1 MLLKLV
7 ETLKI
12 SWRTTAVDTSVANA
26 ISNVDTL
33 HQLKISWRTTAVD
46 TSVANAISNVDTL
59 HQLKTAETAAVD
71 VPVIY
76 IIVNRNTDH
85 VESA

>member
-7 ETLKI
+7 ETLKT
-12 SWRTTAVDTSVANA
+12 SWRTTAVDTPVANA

-33 HQLKISWRTTAVD
+33 HW
-46 TSVANAISNVDTL
+46 
-59 HQLKTAETAAVD
+59 LKTAEPAAVD
-71 VPVIY
+71 VPVIN
-76 IIVNRNTDH
+76 IILNTNTDC

>member
-7 ETLKI
+7 ETLKT
-12 SWRTTAVDTSVANA
+12 SWRTTAVDTPVANAISNVDTPVANA

-33 HQLKISWRTTAVD
+33 HW
-46 TSVANAISNVDTL
+46 
-59 HQLKTAETAAVD
+59 LKTAETAAVD
-71 VPVIY
+71 VPVIN
-76 IIVNRNTDH
+76 IILNTNTDR

>member
-1 MLLKLV
+1 MLLELV

-12 SWRTTAVDTSVANA
+12 ST
-26 ISNVDTL
+26 
-33 HQLKISWRTTAVD
+33 RTTAVD

-71 VPVIY
+71 VPVIN
-76 IIVNRNTDH
+76 IIVNTNTDR

>member
-7 ETLKI
+7 ETLKT
-12 SWRTTAVDTSVANA
+12 SWRTRAVDTPVANA

-33 HQLKISWRTTAVD
+33 LW
-46 TSVANAISNVDTL
+46 
-59 HQLKTAETAAVD
+59 LKTAETAAVD
-71 VPVIY
+71 VPVIN
-76 IIVNRNTDH
+76 IILNTNTDR

>member
-7 ETLKI
+7 EALKT

-33 HQLKISWRTTAVD
+33 HW
-46 TSVANAISNVDTL
+46 
-59 HQLKTAETAAVD
+59 LKTAETAAVD
-71 VPVIY
+71 IPVIN
-76 IIVNRNTDH
+76 IILNTNTDR